1 MKRLNLT
8 SILSRTLNALS
19 KGVSNMDAIA
29 VITALYIALW
39 VGVYKDDIKRDLG
52 LDKPKVEQ
60 TEKINGDTTN
70 TPK

>member
-1 MKRLNLT
+1 MKRSNLT
-8 SILSRTLNALS
+8 SMLSRTLNALS

-29 VITALYIALW
+29 WLTALYIALW

-52 LDKPKVEQ
+52 VDKPKVEQ
-60 TEKINGDTTN
+60 MEKINGNTTD

>member
-1 MKRLNLT
+1 
-8 SILSRTLNALS
+8 
-19 KGVSNMDAIA
+19 MDAIA

-39 VGVYKDDIKRDLG
+39 VGVYKYDIKRDLG

-60 TEKINGDTTN
+60 TEKVNGDTTN

>member
-1 MKRLNLT
+1 M
-8 SILSRTLNALS
+8 LSRILNVLS

-60 TEKINGDTTN
+60 VEKTNGNTTDTQ
-70 TPK
+70 K

>member
-8 SILSRTLNALS
+8 SMLSRILNVLS

-60 TEKINGDTTN
+60 VEKTNGNTTDTQ
-70 TPK
+70 K

>member
-1 MKRLNLT
+1 MKRLNPT
-8 SILSRTLNALS
+8 STLNRILNALS

-29 VITALYIALW
+29 VITALYVALW

-60 TEKINGDTTN
+60 VQEK
-70 TPK
+70 K

>member
-1 MKRLNLT
+1 MKKLNLT
-8 SILSRTLNALS
+8 SMLSHILNALS
-19 KGVSNMDAIA
+19 KGVFNMDAIA

-60 TEKINGDTTN
+60 TEKVNGDTTN
-70 TPK
+70 TQK